1 MAAPRTQLV
10 VSEQG
15 EQSVFAFGGPLDAR
29 GSGLVW
35 NRAIA
40 AARRAR
46 GRGIVIDLAHVSLLD
61 TSGAAF
67 VLALERASGAEARIE
82 GGEAQFQPL
91 LARMR
96 AAVPSPS
103 RPAPPANVGLGDLL
117 GAVVRE
123 ITDAIAFAG
132 EVAVA
137 LVMLPRNRRVLR
149 REDLLRYA
157 DQAGVRSLPLV
168 ILLGFLIGLILAFQS
183 AVPMRRF
190 GADLYVPNLVAI
202 ILFRELGPLIAA
214 VILAGRTGS
223 AFAAEIGTM
232 RVNEEV
238 DALTTMGLDPVTMLV
253 LPRLLAVMVAMPV
266 MSLVLITAGLI
277 GMGTV
282 MASFGFPAV
291 LVSNQVVSA
300 VQFADLLQGLIKAL
314 CFGAV
319 VAAIGCRQGLRTG
332 VGPRAVGLAATGAV
346 VGGIVATVVL
356 DGLFAVLIFRLGV

>member
-1 MAAPRTQLV
+1 MAAPRTELV
-10 VSEQG
+10 VGERG
-15 EQSVFAFGGPLDAR
+15 EQPVLAFGGPLDAAGIGR
-29 GSGLVW
+29 VW

-40 AARRAR
+40 AARRTR
-46 GRGIVIDLAHVSLLD
+46 GRGLIIDLARVTLLD

-67 VLALERASGAEARIE
+67 VLALERASGAAAMIE
-82 GGEAQFQPL
+82 GGEAQFMPL

-96 AAVPSPS
+96 TAVAGPARSATAPS
-103 RPAPPANVGLGDLL
+103 RRAGDLFAAPL
-117 GAVVRE
+117 RA
-123 ITDAIAFAG
+123 ITDAIAFTG
-132 EVAVA
+132 EVVVA
-137 LVMLPRNRRVLR
+137 LFMLPRNRRVLR
-149 REDLLRYA
+149 REDMLRYA

-168 ILLGFLIGLILAFQS
+168 ILLGFLIGVILAFQS

-190 GADLYVPNLVAI
+190 GADLYVPNLVSI

-238 DALTTMGLDPVTMLV
+238 DALMTMGLDPVTMLV

-266 MSLVLITAGLI
+266 MSMVLIAAGLI

-282 MASFGFPAV
+282 MVSLGFPSV
-291 LVSNQVVSA
+291 LVSNQVVGA
-300 VQFADLLQGLIKAL
+300 VQLADLFQGLVKAL

-356 DGLFAVLIFRLGV
+356 DGLFAVFIYRLGV

>member
-10 VSEQG
+10 VSERGQ
-15 EQSVFAFGGPLDAR
+15 QPVLAFGGPLDAE
-29 GSGLVW
+29 GSGVVW

-46 GRGIVIDLAHVSLLD
+46 GRGLVIDLARVTLLD

-67 VLALERASGAEARIE
+67 VLALERASGAEASIE
-82 GGEAQFQPL
+82 GGEAQFRPL

-96 AAVPSPS
+96 AALPGPT
-103 RPAPPANVGLGDLL
+103 RPTRPRSAGAGDLL
-117 GAVVRE
+117 GVVGRE
-123 ITDAIAFAG
+123 ITDVIAFTG

-137 LVMLPRNRRVLR
+137 LVMLPNNLRVLR

-168 ILLGFLIGLILAFQS
+168 ILLGFLIGVILAFQS

-238 DALTTMGLDPVTMLV
+238 DALMTMGLDPVTMLV
-253 LPRLLAVMVAMPV
+253 LPRLIAVMVAMPV

-282 MASFGFPAV
+282 MTSFGFPAV
-291 LVSNQVVSA
+291 LISNQVVSA
-300 VQFADLLQGLIKAL
+300 VQPADLFQGLIKAF
-314 CFGAV
+314 CFGGI

-346 VGGIVATVVL
+346 VGGIVGTIVL
-356 DGLFAVLIFRLGV
+356 DGLFAVLIYRLGY